1 MKRKFYAAL
10 AIVAAGLFTL
20 GLQNALVAQTPTK
33 MKVAYTATSDFAS
46 GFIAA
51 ESGFFKK
58 RGLDVEF
65 QLIPLNSTMPA
76 ALQSGS
82 IDLAGTT
89 LPVFLQAIDSGLDLI
104 AIAGSGSTLP
114 KDQNFGIVV
123 KTDVTI
129 AKPEDYVG
137 KRIGVPGLGAFL
149 HVLFQNWLIEK
160 GVDIKKVT
168 FVEVPFPQM
177 ADVLRGGNVDG
188 VITGE
193 PIMSRIVQ
201 ANIGKVATYF
211 NEVLKGEMPIIVYSS
226 TRKWYEANKGAAK
239 AFREAVAEG
248 VQNVRKDDAFL
259 RESIG
264 KYIKLP
270 PEVLKTMPING
281 QWRAEIPQE
290 NMARWIEI
298 MEKQKMLR
306 TKLDL
311 KKLVAE

>member
-10 AIVAAGLFTL
+10 AILAAGLFTL

-33 MKVAYTATSDFAS
+33 IKVAYTGTSDFAS
-46 GFIAA
+46 GFIAQEA
-51 ESGFFKK
+51 GHFKK
-58 RGLDVEF
+58 RGLDIEF

-89 LPVFLQAIDSGLDLI
+89 LPVFLQAVDSGLDLV

-114 KDQNFGIVV
+114 TDKNFAIVV
-123 KTDVTI
+123 KNDI
-129 AKPEDYVG
+129 NISKPEDYAG

-149 HVLFQNWLIEK
+149 HVLFQNWLLEK
-160 GVDIKKVT
+160 GVDLKKVT
-168 FVEVPFPQM
+168 FVEVSFPQM
-177 ADVLRGGNVDG
+177 ADVLRAGNVDG

-193 PIMSRIVQ
+193 PFMSRIVQ
-201 ANIGKVATYF
+201 ANIGKIATYF

-226 TRKWYEANKGAAK
+226 TRKWYNEHKAAAK
-239 AFREAVAEG
+239 AFREAVADG
-248 VQNVRKDDAFL
+248 VKDVRKDDDFL
-259 RESIG
+259 RASIG

-281 QWRAEIPQE
+281 QWRADIPQE
-290 NMARWIEI
+290 NMARWIAV
-298 MEKQKMLR
+298 MERQKMLR

>member
-1 MKRKFYAAL
+1 MKRKIYAAF
-10 AIVAAGLFTL
+10 AILAAGLFTL

-51 ESGFFKK
+51 EAGYFKN

-89 LPVFLQAIDSGLDLI
+89 LPVFLQAVDSGLDLI
-104 AIAGSGSTLP
+104 AIAGSGITLP
-114 KDQNFGIVV
+114 SDQNFGIVV
-123 KTDVTI
+123 KTDITI
-129 AKPEDYVG
+129 AKPEDYAG
-137 KRIGVPGLGAFL
+137 KRIGVPGIGAFL

-168 FVEVPFPQM
+168 FVEVSFPQM
-177 ADVLRGGNVDG
+177 ADVLRAGNVDG

-226 TRKWYEANKGAAK
+226 TRKWYEANKAAAK
-239 AFREAVAEG
+239 AFRDAIAEG
-248 VQNVRKDDAFL
+248 VLNVRKDDAFL
-259 RESIG
+259 RASIG

-281 QWRAEIPQE
+281 QWRAEIPE
-290 NMARWIEI
+290 ESMARWIGI
-298 MEKQKMLR
+298 MEKQRMLR
-306 TKLDL
+306 TKLNL
-311 KKLVAE
+311 KRLVAE

>member
-1 MKRKFYAAL
+1 MKRKIYAAF
-10 AIVAAGLFTL
+10 AILAAGLFTL

-51 ESGFFKK
+51 ESGYFKN

-89 LPVFLQAIDSGLDLI
+89 LPVFLQAVDSGLDLI
-104 AIAGSGSTLP
+104 AIAGSGITLP
-114 KDQNFGIVV
+114 SDQNFAIVV
-123 KTDVTI
+123 KTDITI
-129 AKPEDYVG
+129 AKPEDYAG
-137 KRIGVPGLGAFL
+137 KRIGVPGIGAFL

-168 FVEVPFPQM
+168 FVEVSFPQM
-177 ADVLRGGNVDG
+177 ADVLRAGNVDG

-226 TRKWYEANKGAAK
+226 TRKWYEANKAAAK
-239 AFREAVAEG
+239 AFRDAIAEG
-248 VQNVRKDDAFL
+248 VLNVRKDDAFL
-259 RESIG
+259 RASIG

-281 QWRAEIPQE
+281 QWRAEIPE
-290 NMARWIEI
+290 ESMARWIGI
-298 MEKQKMLR
+298 MEKQRMLR
-306 TKLDL
+306 TKLNL
-311 KKLVAE
+311 KRLVAE

>member
-10 AIVAAGLFTL
+10 AIIAAGLFTL
-20 GLQNALVAQTPTK
+20 GLQNTLVAQTPTK
-33 MKVAYTATSDFAS
+33 MKVAYTGTSDFAS
-46 GFIAA
+46 GFVAA

-58 RGLDVEF
+58 RNLEVEF

-89 LPVFLQAIDSGLDLI
+89 LPVFLQAVDSGLDLI

-114 KDQNFGIVV
+114 QDQNFAIVV
-123 KTDVTI
+123 KNDITI
-129 AKPEDYVG
+129 SKPEDYVG

-149 HVLFQNWLIEK
+149 HVLFQNWLLEK
-160 GVDIKKVT
+160 GVDIKKVN
-168 FVEVPFPQM
+168 FVEVSFPQM
-177 ADVLRGGNVDG
+177 ADVLRAGNVDG

-193 PIMSRIVQ
+193 PFMSRIVQ
-201 ANIGKVATYF
+201 GNIGKVATYF

-226 TRKWYEANKGAAK
+226 TRKWYEANKAAAK
-239 AFREAVAEG
+239 SFREAIAEG
-248 VQNVRKDDAFL
+248 VVNVRKDETFL

>member
-1 MKRKFYAAL
+1 MKQKLYAAL
-10 AIVAAGLFTL
+10 AILCAGVFTL
-20 GLQNALVAQTPTK
+20 SLQGALVAQTPAK
-33 MKVAYTATSDFAS
+33 LKVAYTATSDFAS
-46 GFIAA
+46 GFIAQEA
-51 ESGFFKK
+51 GHFKK
-58 RGLDVEF
+58 RGLEVEF

-89 LPVFLQAIDSGLDLI
+89 LPVFLQAVDSGLDLV
-104 AIAGSGSTLP
+104 AIAGSGTTLP
-114 KDQNFGIVV
+114 SDQNFAIVV
-123 KTDVTI
+123 KPDITI
-129 AKPEDYVG
+129 AKPEDYAG

-149 HVLFQNWLIEK
+149 HVLFQNWLLEK

-168 FVEVPFPQM
+168 FVEVSFPQM
-177 ADVLRGGNVDG
+177 ADVLRAGNVDG

-201 ANIGKVATYF
+201 AKIGKIATYF

-226 TRKWYEANKGAAK
+226 TRKWYEANKATAN
-239 AFREAVAEG
+239 AFRDAVADG
-248 VQNVRKDDAFL
+248 VKDVRKDDAFL
-259 RESIG
+259 RTSIG

-270 PEVLKTMPING
+270 PEVLQTMPING

-290 NMARWIEI
+290 NMARWIQI

-311 KKLVAE
+311 KKLVAQ

>member
-1 MKRKFYAAL
+1 MKRKLYAAL
-10 AIVAAGLFTL
+10 AIFAAGAVAL
-20 GLQNALVAQTPTK
+20 GLQNSLVAQTPTK

-46 GFIAA
+46 GFVAA

-89 LPVFLQAIDSGLDLI
+89 LPVFLQAVDSGLDLV

-114 KDQNFGIVV
+114 SDQNFGIVV
-123 KTDVTI
+123 KSDVTI
-129 AKPEDYVG
+129 AKPDDYAG

-168 FVEVPFPQM
+168 FVEVSFPQM
-177 ADVLRGGNVDG
+177 ADVLRAGNVDG

-226 TRKWYEANKGAAK
+226 TRKWLNENKAAAK
-239 AFREAVAEG
+239 AFREAIAEG
-248 VQNVRKDDAFL
+248 VQNVRKDDNFL

-281 QWRAEIPQE
+281 QWRAEIPQQ

>member
-1 MKRKFYAAL
+1 MKQKLYAAL
-10 AIVAAGLFTL
+10 AIFVAGAVAL
-20 GLQNALVAQTPTK
+20 GLQNTLVAQTPTK
-33 MKVAYTATSDFAS
+33 IKVAYTGTSDFAS
-46 GFIAA
+46 GFVAA

-58 RGLDVEF
+58 RGLDVEW

-89 LPVFLQAIDSGLDLI
+89 LPVLLQAVDSGLDLI

-114 KDQNFGIVV
+114 QDQNFAIVV
-123 KTDVTI
+123 KNDITI
-129 AKPEDYVG
+129 SKPEDYIG

-149 HVLFQNWLIEK
+149 HVLFQNWLLEK
-160 GVDIKKVT
+160 GVDIKKVN
-168 FVEVPFPQM
+168 FVEVSFPQM
-177 ADVLRGGNVDG
+177 ADVLRAGNVDG

-193 PIMSRIVQ
+193 PFMSRIVQ
-201 ANIGKVATYF
+201 GNIGKVATFF

-226 TRKWYEANKGAAK
+226 TRKWYEANKPAAK
-239 AFREAVAEG
+239 AFREAIAEG
-248 VQNVRKDDAFL
+248 VQNVRKDETFL

>member
-1 MKRKFYAAL
+1 MKRKLYAAL
-10 AIVAAGLFTL
+10 AIFAAGAVAL
-20 GLQNALVAQTPTK
+20 GLQNTLVAQTPTK

-46 GFIAA
+46 GFVAA

-89 LPVFLQAIDSGLDLI
+89 LPVFLQAVDSGLDLV

-114 KDQNFGIVV
+114 SDQNFGIVV
-123 KTDVTI
+123 KSDVTI
-129 AKPEDYVG
+129 AKPDDYAG

-168 FVEVPFPQM
+168 FVEVSFPQM
-177 ADVLRGGNVDG
+177 ADVLRAGNVDG

-226 TRKWYEANKGAAK
+226 TRKWLNENKAAAK
-239 AFREAVAEG
+239 AFREAIAEG
-248 VQNVRKDDAFL
+248 VQNVRKDDNFL

-281 QWRAEIPQE
+281 QWRAEIPQQ

>member
-1 MKRKFYAAL
+1 MKRKIYAAF
-10 AIVAAGLFTL
+10 AILAAGLFTL

-51 ESGFFKK
+51 ESGYFKN

-89 LPVFLQAIDSGLDLI
+89 LPVFLQAVDSGLDLI
-104 AIAGSGSTLP
+104 AIAGSGITLP
-114 KDQNFGIVV
+114 SDQNFAIVV
-123 KTDVTI
+123 KTDITI
-129 AKPEDYVG
+129 AKPEDYAG
-137 KRIGVPGLGAFL
+137 KRIGVPGIGAFL

-168 FVEVPFPQM
+168 FVEVSFPQM
-177 ADVLRGGNVDG
+177 ADVLRAGNVDG

-193 PIMSRIVQ
+193 PIMSRIV
-201 ANIGKVATYF
+201 
-211 NEVLKGEMPIIVYSS
+211 LPIIVYSS
-226 TRKWYEANKGAAK
+226 TRKWYEANKAAAK
-239 AFREAVAEG
+239 AFRDGIAEG
-248 VQNVRKDDAFL
+248 VLNVRKDDAFL
-259 RESIG
+259 RASIG

-281 QWRAEIPQE
+281 QWRAEIPE
-290 NMARWIEI
+290 ESMARWIGI
-298 MEKQKMLR
+298 MEKQRMLR
-306 TKLDL
+306 TKLNL
-311 KKLVAE
+311 KRLVAE

>member
-1 MKRKFYAAL
+1 MRKLFAAVALAVAGVAAL
-10 AIVAAGLFTL
+10 AM
-20 GLQNALVAQTPTK
+20 QNVLVAQTPTK
-33 MKVAYTATSDFAS
+33 MKVAYTATADFAS
-46 GFIAA
+46 GFVAA

-104 AIAGSGSTLP
+104 AIAGSGTTLP
-114 KDQNFGIVV
+114 ADQNFGIVV
-123 KTDVTI
+123 KNDI
-129 AKPEDYVG
+129 AINKPEDYVG

-149 HVLFQNWLIEK
+149 HVLFQNWLLEK

-168 FVEVPFPQM
+168 FVEVSFPQM
-177 ADVLRGGNVDG
+177 ADVLRAGNVDG

-193 PIMSRIVQ
+193 PIMSRIVT

-226 TRKWYEANKGAAK
+226 TRKWYNENKAAAK

-248 VQNVRKDDAFL
+248 VVNVRKDDAFL
-259 RESIG
+259 RASIG

>member
-1 MKRKFYAAL
+1 MKRKIYAAF
-10 AIVAAGLFTL
+10 AILAAGLFTL

-51 ESGFFKK
+51 EAGYFKN

-89 LPVFLQAIDSGLDLI
+89 LPVFLQAVDSGLDLI
-104 AIAGSGSTLP
+104 AIAGSGITLP
-114 KDQNFGIVV
+114 SDQNFAIVV
-123 KTDVTI
+123 KTDITI
-129 AKPEDYVG
+129 AKPEDYAG
-137 KRIGVPGLGAFL
+137 KRIGVPGIGAFL

-168 FVEVPFPQM
+168 FVEVSFPQM
-177 ADVLRGGNVDG
+177 ADVLRAGNVDG

-226 TRKWYEANKGAAK
+226 TRKWYEANKAAAK
-239 AFREAVAEG
+239 AFRDAIGEG
-248 VQNVRKDDAFL
+248 VLNVRKDDAFL
-259 RESIG
+259 RASIG

-281 QWRAEIPQE
+281 QWRAEIPE
-290 NMARWIEI
+290 ESMARWIGI
-298 MEKQKMLR
+298 MEKQRMLR
-306 TKLDL
+306 TKLNL
-311 KKLVAE
+311 KRLVAE

>member
-1 MKRKFYAAL
+1 MKRKIYAAF
-10 AIVAAGLFTL
+10 AILAAGLFTL

-51 ESGFFKK
+51 ESGYFKN

-89 LPVFLQAIDSGLDLI
+89 LPVFLQAVDSGLDLI
-104 AIAGSGSTLP
+104 AIAGSGITLP
-114 KDQNFGIVV
+114 SDQNFAIVV
-123 KTDVTI
+123 KNDITI
-129 AKPEDYVG
+129 AKPEDYAG
-137 KRIGVPGLGAFL
+137 KRIGVPGIGAFL

-168 FVEVPFPQM
+168 FVEVSFPQM
-177 ADVLRGGNVDG
+177 ADVLRAGNVDG

-226 TRKWYEANKGAAK
+226 TRKWYEANKAAAK
-239 AFREAVAEG
+239 AFRDAIAEG
-248 VQNVRKDDAFL
+248 VLNVRKDDAFL
-259 RESIG
+259 RASIG
-264 KYIKLP
+264 KYSKLP

-281 QWRAEIPQE
+281 QWRAEIPE
-290 NMARWIEI
+290 ESMARWIGI
-298 MEKQKMLR
+298 MEKQRMLR
-306 TKLDL
+306 TKLNL
-311 KKLVAE
+311 KRLVAE

>member
-1 MKRKFYAAL
+1 MNRKLTAAL
-10 AIVAAGLFTL
+10 SLAAACLFAL
-20 GLQNALVAQTPTK
+20 SAQQVLVAQTPTK
-33 MKVAYTATSDFAS
+33 IRVAYTATSDFAS
-46 GFIAA
+46 GFVAQ

-89 LPVFLQAIDSGLDLI
+89 LPVFLQAVDSGLDLV

-114 KDQNFGIVV
+114 ADQNFAIVV
-123 KTDVTI
+123 KNGIEIT
-129 AKPEDYVG
+129 KPEDYVG
-137 KRIGVPGLGAFL
+137 KRIGVPGIGAFL
-149 HVLFQNWLIEK
+149 HVLFQNWLLEK

-168 FVEVPFPQM
+168 FVEVSFPQM
-177 ADVLRGGNVDG
+177 ADVLRAGNVDG

-193 PIMSRIVQ
+193 PIMSRIV
-201 ANIGKVATYF
+201 AGGIGKIATYF

-226 TRKWYEANKGAAK
+226 TRKWLNENKAAAK
-239 AFREAVAEG
+239 AFRDGVAEG
-248 VQNVRKDDAFL
+248 VVNVRKDEAFL

-270 PEVLKTMPING
+270 PEVLKTMPLNG
-281 QWRAEIPQE
+281 SWRAEIPQE

-298 MEKQKMLR
+298 MQRQGMLR

-311 KKLVAE
+311 QKLVDR

>member
-1 MKRKFYAAL
+1 MKRKIYAAF
-10 AIVAAGLFTL
+10 AILAAGLFTL

-51 ESGFFKK
+51 ESGYFKN

-89 LPVFLQAIDSGLDLI
+89 LPVFLQAVDSGLDMI
-104 AIAGSGSTLP
+104 AIAGSGITLP
-114 KDQNFGIVV
+114 SDQNFAIVV
-123 KTDVTI
+123 KNDITI
-129 AKPEDYVG
+129 AKPEDYAG
-137 KRIGVPGLGAFL
+137 KRIGVPGIGAFL

-168 FVEVPFPQM
+168 FVEVSFPQM
-177 ADVLRGGNVDG
+177 ADVLRAGNVDG

-226 TRKWYEANKGAAK
+226 TRKWYEANKAAAK
-239 AFREAVAEG
+239 AFRDAIAEG
-248 VQNVRKDDAFL
+248 VLNVRKDDAFL
-259 RESIG
+259 RASIG

-281 QWRAEIPQE
+281 QWRAEIPE
-290 NMARWIEI
+290 ESMARWIGI
-298 MEKQKMLR
+298 MEKQRMLR
-306 TKLDL
+306 TKLNL
-311 KKLVAE
+311 KRLVAE

>member
-1 MKRKFYAAL
+1 MRKFYAAIAL
-10 AIVAAGLFTL
+10 AAAGVVALA
-20 GLQNALVAQTPTK
+20 GQNMLVAQTPTK
-33 MKVAYTATSDFAS
+33 IKVAYTATSDFAS

-89 LPVFLQAIDSGLDLI
+89 LPVFLQAVDSGLDLV

-129 AKPEDYVG
+129 AKPEDYAG

-168 FVEVPFPQM
+168 FVEVSFPQM
-177 ADVLRGGNVDG
+177 ADVLRAGNVDG

-226 TRKWYEANKGAAK
+226 TRKWYEANKKAAK

-248 VQNVRKDDAFL
+248 VANVRKDETFL
-259 RESIG
+259 RASIG

-306 TKLDL
+306 SKLDL

>member
-10 AIVAAGLFTL
+10 ALVTAGLFTL

-33 MKVAYTATSDFAS
+33 IKVAYTATSDFAS

-58 RGLDVEF
+58 RGLDVEY

-89 LPVFLQAIDSGLDLI
+89 LPVFLQAIDSGLDLV
-104 AIAGSGSTLP
+104 AIAGSGTTLP
-114 KDQNFGIVV
+114 SDKNFGIVV

-149 HVLFQNWLIEK
+149 HVLFQNWLLEK
-160 GVDIKKVT
+160 GVDIKKIT
-168 FVEVPFPQM
+168 FVEVSFPQM
-177 ADVLRGGNVDG
+177 ADVLRAGNVDG

-226 TRKWYEANKGAAK
+226 TRKWYEANKKAAK
-239 AFREAVAEG
+239 DFRDAIAEG
-248 VQNVRKDDAFL
+248 VKDVRKDDKFL
-259 RESIG
+259 RASIG

-270 PEVLKTMPING
+270 PEVLNTMPING
-281 QWRAEIPQE
+281 QWRAEIPQD
-290 NMARWIEI
+290 NMARWLQI
-298 MEKQKMLR
+298 MERQKMLR

-311 KKLVAE
+311 KKIVAE

>member
-1 MKRKFYAAL
+1 MKRKIYAAF
-10 AIVAAGLFTL
+10 AILAAGLFTL

-51 ESGFFKK
+51 ESGYFKN

-89 LPVFLQAIDSGLDLI
+89 LPVFLQAVDSGLDLI
-104 AIAGSGSTLP
+104 AIAGSGITLP
-114 KDQNFGIVV
+114 SDQNFAIVV
-123 KTDVTI
+123 KTDITI
-129 AKPEDYVG
+129 AKPEDYAG
-137 KRIGVPGLGAFL
+137 KRIGVPGIGAFL

-168 FVEVPFPQM
+168 FVEVSFPQM
-177 ADVLRGGNVDG
+177 ADVLRAGNVDG

-226 TRKWYEANKGAAK
+226 TRKWYEANKAAAK
-239 AFREAVAEG
+239 AFRDGIAEG
-248 VQNVRKDDAFL
+248 VLNVRKDDAFL
-259 RESIG
+259 RASIG

-281 QWRAEIPQE
+281 QWRAEIPE
-290 NMARWIEI
+290 ESMARWIGI
-298 MEKQKMLR
+298 MEKQRMLR
-306 TKLDL
+306 TKLNL
-311 KKLVAE
+311 KRLVAE

>member
-1 MKRKFYAAL
+1 MKRKVYAAF
-10 AIVAAGLFTL
+10 AILAAGLFTL

-51 ESGFFKK
+51 EAGYFKN

-89 LPVFLQAIDSGLDLI
+89 LPVFLQAVDSGLDLI
-104 AIAGSGSTLP
+104 AIAGSGITLP
-114 KDQNFGIVV
+114 SDQNFGIVV
-123 KTDVTI
+123 KTDITI
-129 AKPEDYVG
+129 AKPEDYAG
-137 KRIGVPGLGAFL
+137 KRIGVPGIGAFL

-168 FVEVPFPQM
+168 FVEVSFPQM
-177 ADVLRGGNVDG
+177 ADVLRAGNVDG

-226 TRKWYEANKGAAK
+226 TRKWYEANKAAAK
-239 AFREAVAEG
+239 AFRDAIAEG
-248 VQNVRKDDAFL
+248 VLNVRKDDAFL
-259 RESIG
+259 RASIG

-281 QWRAEIPQE
+281 QWRAEIPE
-290 NMARWIEI
+290 ESMARWIGI
-298 MEKQKMLR
+298 MEKQRMLR
-306 TKLDL
+306 TKLNL
-311 KKLVAE
+311 KRLVAE

>member
-1 MKRKFYAAL
+1 MKRKFFAAVGL
-10 AIVAAGLFTL
+10 ALLAGAVLSAP
-20 GLQNALVAQTPTK
+20 QLVAQSPTK
-33 MKVAYTATSDFAS
+33 IRVAYTATSDFAS
-46 GFIAA
+46 GFIAK
-51 ESGFFKK
+51 ESGFFQK

-89 LPVFLQAIDSGLDLI
+89 LPVFLQAIDSGLDLV

-114 KDQNFGIVV
+114 TDKNFGIVV
-123 KTDVTI
+123 RTGVEI
-129 AKPEDYVG
+129 NKPEDYVG
-137 KRIGVPGLGAFL
+137 KRIGVPGIGAFL
-149 HVLFQNWLIEK
+149 HVLFQNWLLEK

-168 FVEVPFPQM
+168 FVEVSFPQM
-177 ADVLRGGNVDG
+177 ADVIRAGNVDG

-201 ANIGKVATYF
+201 AGTGKVATYF

-226 TRKWYEANKGAAK
+226 TRKWLNENKAAAK
-239 AFREAVAEG
+239 AFRDAVAEG
-248 VQNVRKDDAFL
+248 VENVRKDEAYL
-259 RESIG
+259 RQTIG
-264 KYIKLP
+264 KFIKLP
-270 PEVLKTMPING
+270 PEVLQTMPLNG
-281 QWRAEIPQE
+281 QWRAEIPEE

-298 MEKQKMLR
+298 MQRQGMLR

-311 KKLVAE
+311 KKIVDR

>member
-1 MKRKFYAAL
+1 MKRKIYAAF
-10 AIVAAGLFTL
+10 AILAAGLFTL

-51 ESGFFKK
+51 ESGYFKN

-89 LPVFLQAIDSGLDLI
+89 LPVFLQAVDSGLDLI
-104 AIAGSGSTLP
+104 AIAGSGITLP
-114 KDQNFGIVV
+114 SDQNFGIVV
-123 KTDVTI
+123 KTDITI
-129 AKPEDYVG
+129 AKPEDYAG
-137 KRIGVPGLGAFL
+137 KRIGVPGIGAFL

-168 FVEVPFPQM
+168 FVEVSFPQM
-177 ADVLRGGNVDG
+177 ADVLRAGNVDG

-226 TRKWYEANKGAAK
+226 TRKWYEANKAAAK
-239 AFREAVAEG
+239 AFRDAIAEG
-248 VQNVRKDDAFL
+248 VLNVRKDDAFL
-259 RESIG
+259 RASIG

-281 QWRAEIPQE
+281 QWRAEIPE
-290 NMARWIEI
+290 ESMARWIGI
-298 MEKQKMLR
+298 MEKQRMLR
-306 TKLDL
+306 TKLNL
-311 KKLVAE
+311 KRLVAE

>member
-1 MKRKFYAAL
+1 MKRKLTAAL
-10 AIVAAGLFTL
+10 SLAAVCLLALSAQQTL
-20 GLQNALVAQTPTK
+20 IAQTPAK
-33 MKVAYTATSDFAS
+33 IRVAYTATSDFAS
-46 GFIAA
+46 GFVAA

-89 LPVFLQAIDSGLDLI
+89 LPVFLQAVDSGLDLV
-104 AIAGSGSTLP
+104 AIAGSGTTVPSD
-114 KDQNFGIVV
+114 KNFAIVV
-123 KTDVTI
+123 KSGITI
-129 AKPEDYVG
+129 TKPEDYVG
-137 KRIGVPGLGAFL
+137 KRIGVPGIGAFL
-149 HVLFQNWLIEK
+149 HVLFQNWLLEK

-168 FVEVPFPQM
+168 FVEVSFPQM
-177 ADVLRGGNVDG
+177 ADVLRAGNVDG

-193 PIMSRIVQ
+193 PIMSRIV
-201 ANIGKVATYF
+201 AGGIGTIATYF

-226 TRKWYEANKGAAK
+226 TRKWLNENKAAAK
-239 AFREAVAEG
+239 AFRDAIGEG
-248 VQNVRKDDAFL
+248 VVNVRKDEAFL
-259 RESIG
+259 RDSIG

-281 QWRAEIPQE
+281 NWRAEIPQE

-298 MEKQKMLR
+298 MQRQGMLR

-311 KKLVAE
+311 QKLVDR

>member
-1 MKRKFYAAL
+1 MKRKLLAAAS
-10 AIVAAGLFTL
+10 AIAAAAFAL
-20 GLQNALVAQTPTK
+20 GLQSVLVAQTPTK
-33 MKVAYTATSDFAS
+33 IKVAYTATSDFAS
-46 GFIAA
+46 GFIAQEA
-51 ESGFFKK
+51 GYFKS

-89 LPVFLQAIDSGLDLI
+89 LPVFLQAVDSGLDLV
-104 AIAGSGSTLP
+104 AVAGSGTTLP
-114 KDQNFGIVV
+114 QDQNFAIVV
-123 KTDVTI
+123 KNDVSI

-160 GVDIKKVT
+160 GVDIKKVV
-168 FVEVPFPQM
+168 FVEVSFPQM
-177 ADVLRGGNVDG
+177 ADVLRAGNVDG

-201 ANIGKVATYF
+201 ANIGKIATYF

-226 TRKWYEANKGAAK
+226 TRKWYEANKSVAK
-239 AFREAVAEG
+239 AFRDSVADG
-248 VQNVRKDDAFL
+248 AKDVRKDEAFL
-259 RESIG
+259 RASIG

-290 NMARWIEI
+290 NMARWIEV
-298 MEKQKMLR
+298 MEKQRMLR
-306 TKLDL
+306 TKLNL
-311 KKLVAE
+311 KRLVAE